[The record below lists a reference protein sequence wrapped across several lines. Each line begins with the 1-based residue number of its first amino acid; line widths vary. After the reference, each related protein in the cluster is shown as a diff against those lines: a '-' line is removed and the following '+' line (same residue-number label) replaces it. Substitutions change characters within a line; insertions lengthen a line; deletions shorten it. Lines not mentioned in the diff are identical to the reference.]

1 MTTTADAHRNAN
13 QSSST
18 AIKNDDI
25 IHISLHGK
33 SDLNDTDKSN
43 GMVSSN
49 NHLTQPQL
57 NYHQSSDNISMT
69 SRKSSLSLA
78 RPIEMPEDRR
88 DIDRDSHNID
98 IMFIPSNGEQVAS
111 GDGEISENDIHL
123 CHGNENDEHIKT
135 VL

>member
-33 SDLNDTDKSN
+33 SDSNETDKSN
-43 GMVSSN
+43 EIVTSN
-49 NHLTQPQL
+49 NHLAQPQL
-57 NYHQSSDNISMT
+57 NHHQSSDNISMT

-88 DIDRDSHNID
+88 EIDKDSHKID
-98 IMFIPSNGEQVAS
+98 IMFIPSNGEQVGN

-123 CHGNENDEHIKT
+123 CPGNGKDEHIKT